1 MTEAVIYKNR
11 VRVDQKE
18 TQIHATC
25 RLGLSLVTR
34 QLAGPTDESRQFTGL
49 GAGSWELG

>member
-1 MTEAVIYKNR
+1 MTEAVIIYKNR

-25 RLGLSLVTR
+25 RLGL
-34 QLAGPTDESRQFTGL
+34 
-49 GAGSWELG
+49 